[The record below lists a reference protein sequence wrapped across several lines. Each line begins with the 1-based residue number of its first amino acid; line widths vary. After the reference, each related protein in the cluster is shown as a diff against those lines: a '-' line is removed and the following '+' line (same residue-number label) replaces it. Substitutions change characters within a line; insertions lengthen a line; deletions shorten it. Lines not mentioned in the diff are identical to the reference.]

1 LPANAREQRLRACPQ
16 CAGSLR
22 QKHLKAGCLTSAP
35 KQLLLWGA
43 LAWLAQDVL
52 SRSADEPAP
61 ANAPASGAAA
71 LTSEC
76 GSYGDRVDRSR

>member
-1 LPANAREQRLRACPQ
+1 MSSSARKTTTPERCPHCDAELPPPARESRMRACPQ

-43 LAWLAQDVL
+43 LVWLAQDALERL
-52 SRSADEPAP
+52 SS
-61 ANAPASGAAA
+61 
-71 LTSEC
+71 
-76 GSYGDRVDRSR
+76 

>member
-1 LPANAREQRLRACPQ
+1 MTSTARNTSNPRCPHCDAELPANARELRLRACPQ

-43 LAWLAQDVL
+43 LVWFAQNALERL
-52 SRSADEPAP
+52 SS
-61 ANAPASGAAA
+61 
-71 LTSEC
+71 
-76 GSYGDRVDRSR
+76 

>member
-43 LAWLAQDVL
+43 LVWLAQDALERL
-52 SRSADEPAP
+52 SS
-61 ANAPASGAAA
+61 
-71 LTSEC
+71 
-76 GSYGDRVDRSR
+76 

>member
-1 LPANAREQRLRACPQ
+1 MSSSTPKSSSPERCPHCDAELPANAREQRLRACPQ

-43 LAWLAQDVL
+43 LVWLAQDALERL
-52 SRSADEPAP
+52 SS
-61 ANAPASGAAA
+61 
-71 LTSEC
+71 
-76 GSYGDRVDRSR
+76 